1 MTRSQF
7 TFSSRTFTFS
17 MGVQIVIAARSQF
30 SPLPPTLLLKGRKMV
45 DYAEIVE
52 KIARTFNC
60 IDIDQLSDH
69 EGEIAIILTK
79 AGLLDMDEV
88 FTEDGEFMYSE
99 LYVTPIDELS

>member
-1 MTRSQF
+1 MCCVDGIIGPYQ
-7 TFSSRTFTFS
+7 
-17 MGVQIVIAARSQF
+17 GQNV
-30 SPLPPTLLLKGRKMV
+30 SPKHLLLKGRKMV
-45 DYAEIVE
+45 DYAKVVE

-60 IDIDQLSDH
+60 IDIDELSDH

-88 FTEDGEFMYSE
+88 HTEDGEFMYSE